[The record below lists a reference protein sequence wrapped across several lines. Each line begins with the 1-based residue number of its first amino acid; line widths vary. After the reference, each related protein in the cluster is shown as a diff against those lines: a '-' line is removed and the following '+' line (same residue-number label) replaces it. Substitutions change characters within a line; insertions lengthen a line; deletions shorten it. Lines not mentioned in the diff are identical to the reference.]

1 MYTVLTVDDNEKLI
15 EMMQRNLSR
24 FGYSVKSALNIDEA
38 KTHLHANEID
48 LVLLDLMLAGESG
61 LDGLTQFLNIRKNL
75 PVIILTGFATIESA
89 VEAIK
94 IGAYDYLQKP
104 VDFNK
109 LLTTIEKAIEY
120 SNLKQEN
127 MNLRKQLLKSSNIFN
142 TKSEKML
149 EVIEKARCFAE
160 TDLPVFI
167 TGESGTGKELLAE
180 YIHEN
185 SPRNVN
191 ALVKINSASFPESL
205 LDNELFGHE
214 KDSFTGASSLYKGV
228 FEQANK
234 STLFLDEI
242 GDMPVSLQ
250 AKILRTLQHKEIR
263 RIGGT
268 KTVTV
273 DFRFITATNKD
284 IPKLID
290 EGSFREDL
298 FFRINTAM
306 IHIPALRERKED
318 IPRICRSLINQFG
331 RGRNSEN
338 ISIST
343 EVLDIFERYE
353 WPGNIRELKNII
365 QYALALLKGDTITV
379 SELPASLINCL
390 PKIAGPETPVQNE
403 KERIEKVLANNK
415 YNKKRTAE
423 VLGISRKTLYK
434 KLGKYGID

>member
-15 EMMQRNLSR
+15 EMMRRNLSR
-24 FGYSVKSALNIDEA
+24 FGYNVKSALSIEEA
-38 KTHLHANEID
+38 KVHLHANEID

-61 LDGLTQFLNIRKNL
+61 LDGLKQFLNIRKTL

-120 SNLKQEN
+120 SNLKREN

-142 TKSEKML
+142 TKSDKML

-185 SPRNVN
+185 SSRSVN
-191 ALVKINSASFPESL
+191 SLVKINSASFPESL

-242 GDMPVSLQ
+242 GDMPMSLQ

-263 RIGGT
+263 RIGGA

-284 IPKLID
+284 IPKLIE

-306 IHIPALRERKED
+306 IHIPALRERKQD
-318 IPRICRSLINQFG
+318 IPRICRYLINQFG
-331 RGRNSEN
+331 RGRNPEDIR
-338 ISIST
+338 ISS
-343 EVLDIFERYE
+343 EVLDIFEKYE

-365 QYALALLKGDTITV
+365 QYALALLKGDAITI
-379 SELPASLINCL
+379 SELPSSLINCL
-390 PKIAGPETPVQNE
+390 PKAVSTEAPVQNE
-403 KERIEKVLANNK
+403 KERIEKILENNK

-423 VLGISRKTLYK
+423 ILGISRKTLYK
-434 KLGKYGID
+434 KLEKYGID